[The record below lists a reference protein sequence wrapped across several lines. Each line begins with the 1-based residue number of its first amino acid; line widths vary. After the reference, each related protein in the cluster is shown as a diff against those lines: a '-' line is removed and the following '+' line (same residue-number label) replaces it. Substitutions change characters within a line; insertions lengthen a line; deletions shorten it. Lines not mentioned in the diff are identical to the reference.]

1 MSPRPAK
8 FRQVD
13 VTRALRAAKAS
24 GLEITRV
31 EIDAEGKIVV
41 VAGPPREPVKQPSGL
56 DRWLAKQAEKNSRA
70 LHSDAYRSAGK
81 YNSNP

>member
-24 GLEITRV
+24 GLTISRV
-31 EIDAEGKIVV
+31 EIDAEGKIVIV
-41 VAGPPREPVKQPSGL
+41 SGVAHMATAAVENA
-56 DRWLAKQAEKNSRA
+56 DRA
-70 LHSDAYRSAGK
+70 LAEWDAKHGAAK
-81 YNSNP
+81 

>member
-24 GLEITRV
+24 GLTISRV
-31 EIDAEGKIVV
+31 EIDAEGKIVIV
-41 VAGPPREPVKQPSGL
+41 SDVAYMATTVAPAISAYK
-56 DRWLAKQAEKNSRA
+56 RWKAKHDGASE
-70 LHSDAYRSAGK
+70 
-81 YNSNP
+81 